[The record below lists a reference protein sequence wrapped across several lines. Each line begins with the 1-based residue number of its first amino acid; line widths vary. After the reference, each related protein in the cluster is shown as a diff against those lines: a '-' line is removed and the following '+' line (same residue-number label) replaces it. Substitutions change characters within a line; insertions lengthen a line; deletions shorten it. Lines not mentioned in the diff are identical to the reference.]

1 MIIDEMLI
9 KNLWIKTQ
17 SQEEKNQSILNDFE
31 EYQNIVE
38 KIDLLDKVLKEALN
52 PDDYSLF
59 KSYTDNVERL
69 NQYNNYASFRAGC
82 KAIENI
88 INTIMDNPKSNMF
101 LTELD
106 DKPYIFTD

>member
-17 SQEEKNQSILNDFE
+17 RQEEKNQSILNDFE
-31 EYQNIVE
+31 EYQQIVE
-38 KIDLLDKVLKEALN
+38 KIDLLDKVLKETLN
-52 PDDYSLF
+52 PDDYILF
-59 KSYTDNVERL
+59 KHYSDNAEKL

-88 INTIMDNPKSNMF
+88 VNTIMDNPESKML